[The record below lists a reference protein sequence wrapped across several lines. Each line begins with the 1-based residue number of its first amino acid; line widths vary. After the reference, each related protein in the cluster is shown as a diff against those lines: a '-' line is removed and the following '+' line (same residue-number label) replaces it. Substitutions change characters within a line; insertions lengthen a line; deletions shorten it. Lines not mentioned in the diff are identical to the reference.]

1 MDLWGNGEKTREE
14 GGWGL
19 TGNLDEEEGEGG
31 K

>member
-1 MDLWGNGEKTREE
+1 MEMGMWENGEREL
-14 GGWGL
+14 GWGL